1 MSERFL
7 SWLSAAVCARPR
19 GIAMACILA
28 ALLGAVL
35 VSRMPLRTD
44 LLDALPAGDR
54 EIAAFSG
61 FFRDFGLMDGLVVV
75 VESDEPSPDVLIE
88 AVEALGERLAASPYL
103 ESVDYNVFRS
113 NARFL
118 SSHFPVYLDRKGVE
132 TLSRRLTPMG
142 IRLQIRRNLEA
153 FRSPFASPFDGE
165 MVRRDPLNL

>member
-28 ALLGAVL
+28 ALLGAVV

-54 EIAAFSG
+54 DIAAFSG

-75 VESDEPSPDVLIE
+75 VESGEPSPDVLIE
-88 AVEALGERLAASPYL
+88 AVESLGERLAASPYL

-118 SSHFPVYLDRKGVE
+118 SGHFPLFLDRAGVERLSARLTPSGIRAQVRRNVE
-132 TLSRRLTPMG
+132 TLR
-142 IRLQIRRNLEA
+142 
-153 FRSPFASPFDGE
+153 
-165 MVRRDPLNL
+165 